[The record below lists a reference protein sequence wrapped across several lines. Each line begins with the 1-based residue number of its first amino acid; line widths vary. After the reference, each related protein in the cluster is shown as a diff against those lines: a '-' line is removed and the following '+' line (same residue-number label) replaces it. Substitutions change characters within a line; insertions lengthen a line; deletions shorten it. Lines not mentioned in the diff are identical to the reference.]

1 MRRLL
6 ILILILLGL
15 FSLFFYFSLGS
26 QPQLVGKE
34 VKAPTGTNL
43 DSTIK
48 NNPEYASYVYVE
60 GAGYVLKDRKMILLI
75 GKDTAQS
82 RQAEAIKSV
91 ENDLE
96 KYWKWQILLGNK
108 NIEELSSEPRKGDY
122 EGEKNRIGRKNIFSR
137 ILDVFKVADA
147 VNVVRDNAKTCDC
160 DDDLLLLSGQD
171 LHLIQTTLNPDGGA
185 AGMGVGT
192 DEKSASIPEKK
203 STIPPTEPQNNY
215 GKGDVFLIGIIDS
228 GLNNED
234 SLSSKID
241 NTLNYNFL
249 DHTSNVADSFMHGTE
264 IARII
269 VKETKG
275 NNINLVG
282 LKTFDKNS
290 VGNLYDGLCSI
301 IYAIKHNMKVVNTSW
316 GATQKKSTPI
326 FDEVLKRAKA
336 ANMVVICSAGNIDID
351 IDKQPYYPA
360 CYADN
365 SEFGTHVITVTSKH
379 DTVVCQNYST
389 SGKKIDLTYDSD
401 YDCKHLV
408 PNEFGSGSTSKL
420 GTSYATPYVTSNVV
434 KYMIGH
440 PSGFSKSGYIGSVTA
455 GGPIR
460 IY

>member
-15 FSLFFYFSLGS
+15 FSVFFYFSLGS
-26 QPQLVGKE
+26 QPQLVGE
-34 VKAPTGTNL
+34 EMKAPTGTHL

-48 NNPEYASYVYVE
+48 NNPEYASYVYVA

-82 RQAEAIKSV
+82 RQIEAIKSV

-96 KYWKWQILLGNK
+96 KYWKWQILLGK
-108 NIEELSSEPRKGDY
+108 KDIDDLSTKPLKGGY
-122 EGEKNRIGRKNIFSR
+122 EGETNRMVTKNIFRR

-192 DEKSASIPEKK
+192 DEKSALMPEKK
-203 STIPPTEPQNNY
+203 SKISPSEPQGNY

-234 SLSSKID
+234 SLSSKIN

-249 DHTSNVADSFMHGTE
+249 DHTSNVSDSFMHGTE

-282 LKTFDKNS
+282 LKTFDKND
-290 VGNLYDGLCSI
+290 VGNLYDGLCAI
-301 IYAIKHNMKVVNTSW
+301 IYAMKHNIKVVNTSW
-316 GATQKKSTPI
+316 GAAQEKSIPI

-336 ANMVVICSAGNIDID
+336 ANMVVVCSAGNIDVD
-351 IDKQPYYPA
+351 IDKYPYYPA

-365 SEFGTHVITVTSKH
+365 SAFGSHVITVTSKR
-379 DTVVCQNYST
+379 DTVVCQNYSS
-389 SGKKIDLTYDSD
+389 SGNKIDLTYDAD
-401 YDCKHLV
+401 PDCKHLV

-420 GTSYATPYVTSNVV
+420 GTSYAAPYVTSNVV
-434 KYMIGH
+434 KYMIVH
-440 PSGFSKSGYIGSVTA
+440 PTGFSKSGYIGSISA